1 MGIDIASKW
10 IHLSAAAFYLSAGE
24 INKNFKAR
32 FVDSFSFSVSLLVFH
47 FYSRCFSFFHLSFL
61 FICALRLLP
70 KNRKIH
76 SIMRQRTADCVLSCV
91 CVCAYVCVRVC
102 LTALKSRQ
110 RFRVC
115 LSHLQRL
122 FIERF
127 EWLKAH
133 KWMHVYASTSAA
145 KTNVLACMNV
155 HMFVCVSG
163 CVWQVERLCYG
174 VNK

>member
-10 IHLSAAAFYLSAGE
+10 IRLSAAAFYLSAGE
-24 INKNFKAR
+24 INKKFKAR
-32 FVDSFSFSVSLLVFH
+32 FVDSFSFSLLVFH
-47 FYSRCFSFFHLSFL
+47 FHSRCFSFFHLSFL
-61 FICALRLLP
+61 FLCALRLLP

-76 SIMRQRTADCVLSCV
+76 SIMRQRTVDCVLSCV
-91 CVCAYVCVRVC
+91 CVFFRVC

-127 EWLKAH
+127 EWFKAH
-133 KWMHVYASTSAA
+133 KWMHVYASTSAT

-155 HMFVCVSG
+155 HMFVCVCG
-163 CVWQVERLCYG
+163 R
-174 VNK
+174 